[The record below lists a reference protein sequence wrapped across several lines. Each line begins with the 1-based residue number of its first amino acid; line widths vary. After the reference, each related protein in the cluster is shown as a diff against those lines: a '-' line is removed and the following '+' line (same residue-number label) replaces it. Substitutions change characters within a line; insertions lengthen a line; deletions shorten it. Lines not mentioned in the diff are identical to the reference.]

1 MIVVDYEGLSASF
14 EKRRE
19 LVSCPVARSA
29 MKRQHDALLTK
40 AFDRWF
46 AEWSDTELFVEE
58 ANGILPAELRDQIWK
73 AVEARKSRR

>member
-1 MIVVDYEGLSASF
+1 
-14 EKRRE
+14 
-19 LVSCPVARSA
+19 